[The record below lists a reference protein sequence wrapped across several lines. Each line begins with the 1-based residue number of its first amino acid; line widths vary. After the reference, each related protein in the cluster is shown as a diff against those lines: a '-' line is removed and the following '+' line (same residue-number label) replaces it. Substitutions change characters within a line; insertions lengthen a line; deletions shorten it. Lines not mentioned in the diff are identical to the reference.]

1 MSIDEAMSA
10 SSLLEAHQV
19 MLRPESVL
27 YTESNKSGNLL
38 FSEYIKTRL
47 DFQPKLAATVG
58 IPERRDFM
66 DFYQTGMGFNIGHVS
81 STAKFKAGLCF
92 LHFSHM
98 HAQVYFHLQIPRP
111 FQSRW
116 NYTKMMQPTTEYLIS
131 CGTKW
136 YTF

>member
-47 DFQPKLAATVG
+47 DFQPNLAATVG

-98 HAQVYFHLQIPRP
+98 HAQVYVHLQIPRP

-116 NYTKMMQPTTEYLIS
+116 NYTK
-131 CGTKW
+131 
-136 YTF
+136 